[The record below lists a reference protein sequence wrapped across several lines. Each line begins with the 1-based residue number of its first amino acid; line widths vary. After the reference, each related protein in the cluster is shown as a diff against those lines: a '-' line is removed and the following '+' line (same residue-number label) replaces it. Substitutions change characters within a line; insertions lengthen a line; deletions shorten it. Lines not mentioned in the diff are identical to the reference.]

1 MTCFIFAAGSF
12 YGLVERPAAGDLVIA
27 ADAGYKNCLAC
38 GVMPDIIVGDFDS
51 MPAPDVPGVITL
63 PVEKD
68 DTDSLHAMRIGLE
81 KGYTDFVLYGGT
93 GGSRVDHTIANIQC
107 LLFLVSRGARGRMY
121 GDGVIYRVIHDERIS
136 FPSSCQGTLSLF
148 CMDGQARGVS
158 ISGMKYSLD
167 NYTVSSC
174 FPIGVSNSFTGS
186 PAEVEVMDGTL
197 LIISDIQGDEIEQI

>member
-12 YGLVERPAAGDLVIA
+12 YGLVERPAAGDLIIA

-38 GVMPDIIVGDFDS
+38 GVTPDIIVGDFDS
-51 MPAPDVPGVITL
+51 MPAPDLAGVITL

-81 KGYTDFVLYGGT
+81 KGYTDFVLYGGA
-93 GGSRVDHTIANIQC
+93 GGSRVDHSIANIQC

-158 ISGMKYSLD
+158 ISGLKYSLD
-167 NYTVSSC
+167 DYTVSSC

>member
-1 MTCFIFAAGSF
+1 M
-12 YGLVERPAAGDLVIA
+12 ERPAAGDLIIA

-38 GVMPDIIVGDFDS
+38 GVTPDIIVGDFDS
-51 MPAPDVPGVITL
+51 MPAPDLPGVITL

-81 KGYTDFVLYGGT
+81 KGYTDFVLYGGA
-93 GGSRVDHTIANIQC
+93 GGSRVDHSIANIQC

-136 FPSSCQGTLSLF
+136 FPASFQGTLSLF

-158 ISGMKYSLD
+158 ISGLKYPLD

-186 PAEVEVMDGTL
+186 PAEIEVKDGTL